1 MVGRR
6 GFIQAAFTTKEL
18 RGLTSIKD
26 VEYYLVKEE
35 LESSM
40 NEQSLIELQGMS
52 SWMIYIWSPLKET
65 EIR

>member
-52 SWMIYIWSPLKET
+52 SWMIYI
-65 EIR
+65 